1 MSLEEIGGYFG
12 GRDHSTVLY
21 GVQKIDKR
29 SKEDPAVQDLLSRL
43 LLELRDDRRDLNF

>member
-21 GVQKIDKR
+21 GVQKIEKLA
-29 SKEDPAVQDLLSRL
+29 KEDAQTRELLIRL
-43 LLELRDDRRDLNF
+43 FRELRDDDVSF